1 MAKFLKKKGQKIRL
15 RVFSP
20 LGLCR
25 RVFGLCALGIW
36 LSGLHAELS
45 IERLLED
52 QVARLVIKGEKDDT
66 WSVEFSN
73 DLELWQGLGGAGLV
87 VLDGSGKGELV
98 VTLTTEAQFY
108 RTTLSEKANSLP
120 APYNLFSEE
129 LTLYV
134 DGDFM
139 VIESSNVP
147 NHPSPYFS
155 RGDDRYEAYNGPNG
169 SFRLNPN
176 SIGSQSF
183 VYRIPLNPAEASNK
197 RSTNLGSIGI
207 AINGVALFNQYAG
220 PNNQPLT
227 NEIDSF
233 DQFNGH
239 PQNTGVYHYHI
250 EPLYLTGLEG
260 KDGLIGVLLDG
271 FPVYGPIENGVAVTN
286 TELDEYHGHF
296 HATEEFP
303 DGIYHYHFTDTDPYL
318 IGGGCFVN
326 LGTQTN

>member
-1 MAKFLKKKGQKIRL
+1 MRL
-15 RVFSP
+15 RVFSTV
-20 LGLCR
+20 GLCR
-25 RVFGLCALGIW
+25 KVFGLCVLGIW

-52 QVARLVIKGEKDDT
+52 QAVRLMIEGEKDDT

-87 VLDGSGKGELV
+87 VLDASGKGEGV
-98 VTLTTEAQFY
+98 VTPTTEAQFY

-134 DGDFM
+134 DGEFM

-155 RGDDRYEAYNGPNG
+155 QGDDRYEAYNGPNG

-183 VYRIPLNPAEASNK
+183 VYRIPLNPTEATNK

-207 AINGVALFNQYAG
+207 ATNGVALFNQYAG

-286 TELDEYHGHF
+286 TDLDEYHGHF

-318 IGGGCFVN
+318 NGGEYFGN
-326 LGTQTN
+326 PGTQTN